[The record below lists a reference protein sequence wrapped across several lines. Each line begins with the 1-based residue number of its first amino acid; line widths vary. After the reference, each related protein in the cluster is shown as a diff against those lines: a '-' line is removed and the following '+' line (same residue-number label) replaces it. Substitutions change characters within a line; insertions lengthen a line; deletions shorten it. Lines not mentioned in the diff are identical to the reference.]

1 MMILIF
7 TFNVGGDNRQG
18 GERMG
23 DGGKGREREG
33 RGEGEKVAGHPESH
47 SDYFGSRPLSGPAW

>member
-1 MMILIF
+1 MF